1 MKALLV
7 KDWLIGRKLLFLSLV
22 VSLLGLFIVG
32 DGQFPLTLGLLLALI
47 HIRNIDGL
55 DDERVYQQLIQSL
68 PVSRREVV
76 AGKILSHLL
85 QVATLIL
92 PLIILNAMIPG
103 YRANSLTE
111 ILLLGLAAIVLLVG
125 YQFFYTLFGPVFMN
139 YVSVALFLVLITFG
153 WTIFTSAF
161 VQGLISYLQ
170 SLDPTLLVLSA
181 SLVCLGLASALF
193 ILTVKIYE
201 RKDL

>member
-7 KDWLIGRKLLFLSLV
+7 KDWLIGRKLLFLSLA
-22 VSLLGLFIVG
+22 VSLLVLFIVG
-32 DGQFPLTLGLLLALI
+32 DGQFPLTLGLMLALFN
-47 HIRNIDGL
+47 IRNMDGL
-55 DDERVYQQLIQSL
+55 DDKRTYRQLIQTL

-111 ILLLGLAAIVLLVG
+111 ILLLGLLAVFLLVG
-125 YQFFYTLFGPVFMN
+125 YQFTYTLFGPVFMN
-139 YVSVALFLVLITFG
+139 YISIALFILLITFG
-153 WTIFTSAF
+153 WTIFNSAF

-170 SLDPTLLVLSA
+170 SLDPPLLVLSA
-181 SLVCLGLASALF
+181 SLVCLILASALF